1 MALRKKSPVE
11 LVLDS
16 LRSGLQNAVK
26 KLLGNDIVD
35 EAAIKEFVRDL
46 QRALIQ
52 ADVNVKLVLSVTES
66 VQRRALEEKPP
77 PGLDRKNQIVK
88 ILYEELDR
96 LLGGDQE
103 LKLDRTKPTV
113 IVMLGIQ
120 GSGKTTTVGKLARFY
135 AKKGFKVGVVAAD
148 TFRPGAVT
156 QLKTIAQVVGVD
168 VYSDE
173 KEKDSV
179 KVAEAGKRFFE
190 EGGKNLIIIDTAGR
204 HKEEQSLLDEMSRI
218 YSKVKPDLNLLVVDG
233 TIGQQSFNQAA
244 AFHKASPV
252 GGIVVTK
259 LDGAAKG
266 GGALAAVGATGAKV
280 FFIGTGERVD
290 DLEEFSATRFVGR
303 LLGMGDLKA
312 LLDMAKQVEGE
323 VDEKRV
329 QRMVTGQAHDGRLPL
344 PVRAGQ
350 QDGLA
355 EEDPRP
361 DTRRLREHE
370 ERGPGE
376 GREEH
381 EDLEEHHPGDD
392 RRGEGGAREAERPEG
407 EADRQGVG
415 QEREGREGADREVQA
430 DQEHDEVGQGPGD
443 EAVPQESRRSS
454 PGWMRSS

>member
-1 MALRKKSPVE
+1 M
-11 LVLDS
+11 LDS
-16 LRSGLQNAVK
+16 LRSGLQSAVR
-26 KLLGNDIVD
+26 KLLGTDVVD

-66 VQRRALEEKPP
+66 VQRRAMEEKPP
-77 PGLDRKNQIVK
+77 AGLSRKDQIVK
-88 ILYEELDR
+88 ILYEELDK

-113 IVMLGIQ
+113 VVMLGIQ

-135 AKKGFKVGVVAAD
+135 AKRGFKVGMVAAD

-156 QLKTIAQVVGVD
+156 QLKTIAQQVGVD
-168 VYSDE
+168 VYSDD

-179 KVAEAGKRFFE
+179 KVAEAGRRFFE
-190 EGGKNLIIIDTAGR
+190 EGGENLIIIDTAGR

-218 YSKVKPDLNLLVVDG
+218 FSKVKPDLNLLVVDG
-233 TIGQQSFNQAA
+233 TIGQQAFNQAA

-280 FFIGTGERVD
+280 FFIGTGERID

-312 LLDMAKQVEGE
+312 LLDMAKQLEGE
-323 VDEKRV
+323 VDGKRV
-329 QRMVTGQAHDGRLPL
+329 QRMVSGKLTMDDFLFQFEQVNKMGSLKKILDVLPGVGGNMKSAEKNKKVWKSIIQAMS
-344 PVRAGQ
+344 A
-350 QDGLA
+350 
-355 EEDPRP
+355 
-361 DTRRLREHE
+361 E
-370 ERGPGE
+370 ERGTPESLNGTRVKRIAQGS
-376 GREEH
+376 GR
-381 EDLEEHHPGDD
+381 
-392 RRGEGGAREAERPEG
+392 AEKDVR
-407 EADRQGVG
+407 
-415 QEREGREGADREVQA
+415 
-430 DQEHDEVGQGPGD
+430 
-443 EAVPQESRRSS
+443 
-454 PGWMRSS
+454 

>member
-1 MALRKKSPVE
+1 M
-11 LVLDS
+11 LDS

-179 KVAEAGKRFFE
+179 KVAEVGRRFFG

-204 HKEEQSLLDEMSRI
+204 HKEEQSLLDEMSKI

-233 TIGQQSFNQAA
+233 TIGQQAFNQAA

-312 LLDMAKQVEGE
+312 LLDMAKQYEGE
-323 VDEKRV
+323 VDEKSV
-329 QRMVTGQAHDGRLPL
+329 QRIVTGRLTMDDFLFQFEQVNKMGSLKKILDLMP
-344 PVRAGQ
+344 
-350 QDGLA
+350 GLS
-355 EEDPRP
+355 
-361 DTRRLREHE
+361 
-370 ERGPGE
+370 GSMKN
-376 GREEH
+376 
-381 EDLEEHHPGDD
+381 EDLEKAEKNMEVWKPIIKSMTAEEKAAPEKLNAPRVKRIAQGSGRSEKDV
-392 RRGEGGAREAERPEG
+392 RELIARY
-407 EADRQGVG
+407 RQTKSMMKSGK
-415 QEREGREGADREVQA
+415 GREMRQFLRRAGGQA
-430 DQEHDEVGQGPGD
+430 SGG
-443 EAVPQESRRSS
+443 
-454 PGWMRSS
+454 

>member
-1 MALRKKSPVE
+1 M
-11 LVLDS
+11 LDS

-52 ADVNVKLVLSVTES
+52 ADVNVKLVLSVTEG
-66 VQRRALEEKPP
+66 VQKRALEEKPP

-88 ILYEELDR
+88 ILYEELDK

-103 LKLDRTKPTV
+103 LKLDRTKLTTV
-113 IVMLGIQ
+113 VMLGIQ

-135 AKKGFKVGVVAAD
+135 VKKGFKVGVVAAD

-179 KVAEAGKRFFE
+179 RVAEAGKRFFE
-190 EGGKNLIIIDTAGR
+190 ESGKNLIVIDTAGR
-204 HKEEQSLLDEMSRI
+204 HKEEQSLLDEMSKI

-233 TIGQQSFNQAA
+233 TIGQQAFNQAA

-280 FFIGTGERVD
+280 FFIGSGERVD

-312 LLDMAKQVEGE
+312 LLDMARQVEGE

-329 QRMVTGQAHDGRLPL
+329 QRIVTGRLTMDDFL
-344 PVRAGQ
+344 FQFEQVNKMGSLKKIL
-350 QDGLA
+350 DLI
-355 EEDPRP
+355 
-361 DTRRLREHE
+361 
-370 ERGPGE
+370 PGVS
-376 GREEH
+376 GNMKS
-381 EDLEEHHPGDD
+381 EDLEKAEKNMKTWKSIIQAMTSEERAAPEKLNAPRVKRIAQGSGRSEKDV
-392 RRGEGGAREAERPEG
+392 RELIARY
-407 EADRQGVG
+407 RQTKSMMKSGK
-415 QEREGREGADREVQA
+415 GREMRQFLRRAGGQA
-430 DQEHDEVGQGPGD
+430 QGG
-443 EAVPQESRRSS
+443 
-454 PGWMRSS
+454 

>member
-1 MALRKKSPVE
+1 LGAGSLRWSR
-11 LVLDS
+11 VLDS

-46 QRALIQ
+46 QRSLIQ
-52 ADVNVKLVLSVTES
+52 ADVNVKLVLAVTES
-66 VQRRALEEKPP
+66 VQRRALDEKPP
-77 PGLDRKNQIVK
+77 PGLDRKNQIVR

-103 LKLDRTKPTV
+103 LKLDRTRPTV

-179 KVAEAGKRFFE
+179 EVAQAGRRFFQDA
-190 EGGKNLIIIDTAGR
+190 GKNLIIIDTAGR
-204 HKEEQSLLDEMSRI
+204 HKEEQGLLDEMSRI
-218 YSKVKPDLNLLVVDG
+218 FSKVKPDINLLVIDG
-233 TIGQQSFNQAA
+233 TIGQQAFNQAA

-252 GGIVVTK
+252 GGIVLTK

-312 LLDMAKQVEGE
+312 LLDMAKQAEVE
-323 VDEKRV
+323 VDDKRV
-329 QRMVTGQAHDGRLPL
+329 QRIVTGRLTMDDFL
-344 PVRAGQ
+344 YQFEQVNRMGSLKKIL
-350 QDGLA
+350 DLI
-355 EEDPRP
+355 
-361 DTRRLREHE
+361 
-370 ERGPGE
+370 PGAS
-376 GREEH
+376 GNMKS
-381 EDLEEHHPGDD
+381 EDLEKAEKNMKVWKSIIQSMTAEERAAPESLNAPRVKRIAQGSGRTEKDV
-392 RRGEGGAREAERPEG
+392 RELIARY
-407 EADRQGVG
+407 RQTKSLMKSGK
-415 QEREGREGADREVQA
+415 GREMRQMLRRAGGQA
-430 DQEHDEVGQGPGD
+430 PRG
-443 EAVPQESRRSS
+443 
-454 PGWMRSS
+454 

>member
-1 MALRKKSPVE
+1 L
-11 LVLDS
+11 LDS

-26 KLLGNDIVD
+26 KLLGNDIID

-52 ADVNVKLVLSVTES
+52 ADVNVRLVLSVTEA
-66 VQRRALEEKPP
+66 VQRRAMEEKPA

-88 ILYEELDR
+88 ILYEELDK

-103 LKLDRTKPTV
+103 LKLDRTKLSV

-135 AKKGFKVGVVAAD
+135 VKKGFKVGVVAAD

-173 KEKDSV
+173 REKDSV
-179 KVAEAGKRFFE
+179 KVAEAGKRSFE

-204 HKEEQSLLDEMSRI
+204 HKEEQSLLDEMSKI

-233 TIGQQSFNQAA
+233 TIGQQAFNQAA

-252 GGIVVTK
+252 GGIAVTK

-329 QRMVTGQAHDGRLPL
+329 QRMVTGRLTMDDFLFQFEQVNKMGSLKKILDLIPG
-344 PVRAGQ
+344 VAGNMKS
-350 QDGLA
+350 
-355 EEDPRP
+355 
-361 DTRRLREHE
+361 
-370 ERGPGE
+370 
-376 GREEH
+376 
-381 EDLEEHHPGDD
+381 EDLEKAEKNMKIWKSIIQAMTGDERAAPEKLNAPRVKRIAQGSGRTEKD
-392 RRGEGGAREAERPEG
+392 VRELITRY
-407 EADRQGVG
+407 RQTKSMMKSGK
-415 QEREGREGADREVQA
+415 GREMRQFLRRAGGQA
-430 DQEHDEVGQGPGD
+430 SGG
-443 EAVPQESRRSS
+443 
-454 PGWMRSS
+454 

>member
-1 MALRKKSPVE
+1 
-11 LVLDS
+11 
-16 LRSGLQNAVK
+16 LQNAVK

-46 QRALIQ
+46 QRALIT
-52 ADVNVKLVLSVTES
+52 ADVNVRLVLSVTEN
-66 VQRRALEEKPP
+66 VQRRALDEKPP
-77 PGLDRKNQIVK
+77 AGLTRKDQIVK
-88 ILYEELDR
+88 ILYEELDK

-103 LKLDRTKPTV
+103 MKLDRSRLTV
-113 IVMLGIQ
+113 LVMLGIQ

-135 AKKGFKVGVVAAD
+135 AKRGFKVGVVAAD

-156 QLKTIAQVVGVD
+156 QLKTIAQLVGVD
-168 VYSDE
+168 VYADE

-179 KVAEAGKRFFE
+179 KIAEAGKRFFE
-190 EGGKNLIIIDTAGR
+190 EGGKNLIVIDTAGR
-204 HKEEQSLLDEMSRI
+204 HKEEQSLLDEMSKI
-218 YSKVKPDLNLLVVDG
+218 FAKVKPDLNLLVVDG
-233 TIGQQSFNQAA
+233 TIGQQAFNQAT

-329 QRMVTGQAHDGRLPL
+329 QRMVTGRLTMDDFL
-344 PVRAGQ
+344 FQFEQVNKMGSLKKIL
-350 QDGLA
+350 DLI
-355 EEDPRP
+355 
-361 DTRRLREHE
+361 
-370 ERGPGE
+370 PGVS
-376 GREEH
+376 GNMKS
-381 EDLEEHHPGDD
+381 EDLEKAEKNMKTWKSIIQAMTSEERTTPESLNAPRV
-392 RRGEGGAREAERPEG
+392 RRIAQGSGRTEKDVRELIARY
-407 EADRQGVG
+407 RQTKTLMKSGK
-415 QEREGREGADREVQA
+415 GREMRQFLRRAGG
-430 DQEHDEVGQGPGD
+430 GQ
-443 EAVPQESRRSS
+443 VPR
-454 PGWMRSS
+454 G

>member
-1 MALRKKSPVE
+1 
-11 LVLDS
+11 
-16 LRSGLQNAVK
+16 LQNAVK

-52 ADVNVKLVLSVTES
+52 ADVNVKLVLSVTEA
-66 VQRRALEEKPP
+66 VQKRAMEEKPP

-88 ILYEELDR
+88 ILYDELDK

-103 LKLDRTKPTV
+103 LKLDRTRTSV

-120 GSGKTTTVGKLARFY
+120 GSGKTTTVGKLARLY
-135 AKKGFKVGVVAAD
+135 AKRGFKVGVVAAD

-156 QLKTIAQVVGVD
+156 QLKTIAGVVGVD
-168 VYSDE
+168 VYADE

-179 KVAEAGKRFFE
+179 KVAEGGKHFFE
-190 EGGKNLIIIDTAGR
+190 EAGKNLIIIDTAGR

-218 YSKVKPDLNLLVVDG
+218 YSKVKPDLNLLIIDG
-233 TIGQQSFNQAA
+233 TIGQQAFNQAA

-312 LLDMAKQVEGE
+312 LLDMAKQVDGE

-329 QRMVTGQAHDGRLPL
+329 QRMVTGRLTMDDFL
-344 PVRAGQ
+344 FQFEQVNKMGSLKKIL
-350 QDGLA
+350 DLI
-355 EEDPRP
+355 
-361 DTRRLREHE
+361 
-370 ERGPGE
+370 PGVS
-376 GREEH
+376 GNMKS
-381 EDLEEHHPGDD
+381 EDLEKAEKNMKAWKPIIQAMTAEEKAAPEKLNAPRVKRIAQGSGRSEKDV
-392 RRGEGGAREAERPEG
+392 RELIARY
-407 EADRQGVG
+407 RQTKSMMKSGK
-415 QEREGREGADREVQA
+415 GREMRQFLRRAG
-430 DQEHDEVGQGPGD
+430 GQVPG
-443 EAVPQESRRSS
+443 
-454 PGWMRSS
+454 G

>member
-1 MALRKKSPVE
+1 M
-11 LVLDS
+11 
-16 LRSGLQNAVK
+16 QNAVK
-26 KLLGNDIVD
+26 KLLGNDIID

-52 ADVNVKLVLSVTES
+52 ADVNVRLVLSVTES
-66 VQRRALEEKPP
+66 VQRRAMEEKPA

-88 ILYEELDR
+88 ILYEELDK

-103 LKLDRTKPTV
+103 LKLDKTKLSV

-135 AKKGFKVGVVAAD
+135 VKKGFKVGVVAAD

-156 QLKTIAQVVGVD
+156 QLKTISQVVGVD

-190 EGGKNLIIIDTAGR
+190 EGGRNLIIIDTAGR

-218 YSKVKPDLNLLVVDG
+218 FSKVKPDLNLLVVDG
-233 TIGQQSFNQAA
+233 TIGQQAFNQAA

-290 DLEEFSATRFVGR
+290 DLEEFSGTRFVGR

-312 LLDMAKQVEGE
+312 LLDMAKQYEGE
-323 VDEKRV
+323 VDEKSV
-329 QRMVTGQAHDGRLPL
+329 QRIVTGRLTMDDFLFQFEQVNKMGSLKKIIDLMP
-344 PVRAGQ
+344 
-350 QDGLA
+350 GLS
-355 EEDPRP
+355 
-361 DTRRLREHE
+361 
-370 ERGPGE
+370 GNMKS
-376 GREEH
+376 
-381 EDLEEHHPGDD
+381 EDLERAEKNIKTWKPIIQSMTAEEKAAPEKLNAP
-392 RRGEGGAREAERPEG
+392 RVKRIAQGAGRSEKDVRELIARY
-407 EADRQGVG
+407 RQTKSMMKSGK
-415 QEREGREGADREVQA
+415 GREMRQFLRRAG
-430 DQEHDEVGQGPGD
+430 GQVSGG
-443 EAVPQESRRSS
+443 
-454 PGWMRSS
+454 

>member
-1 MALRKKSPVE
+1 M
-11 LVLDS
+11 
-16 LRSGLQNAVK
+16 QNAVK

-52 ADVNVKLVLSVTES
+52 ADVNVKLVLSVTEG
-66 VQRRALEEKPP
+66 VQKRALEEKPP

-88 ILYEELDR
+88 ILYEELDK

-103 LKLDRTKPTV
+103 LKLDRTKLTTV
-113 IVMLGIQ
+113 VMLGIQ

-135 AKKGFKVGVVAAD
+135 VKKGFKVGVVAAD

-190 EGGKNLIIIDTAGR
+190 ESGKNLIVIDTAGR
-204 HKEEQSLLDEMSRI
+204 HKEEQSLLDEMSKI

-233 TIGQQSFNQAA
+233 TIGQQAFNQAA

-280 FFIGTGERVD
+280 FFIGSGERVD

-312 LLDMAKQVEGE
+312 LLDMARQVEGE

-329 QRMVTGQAHDGRLPL
+329 QRIVTGRLTMDDFL
-344 PVRAGQ
+344 FQFEQVNKMGSLKKIL
-350 QDGLA
+350 DLI
-355 EEDPRP
+355 
-361 DTRRLREHE
+361 
-370 ERGPGE
+370 PGVS
-376 GREEH
+376 GNMKS
-381 EDLEEHHPGDD
+381 EDLEKAEKNMKTWKSIIQAMTSEERAAPEKLNAPRVKRIAQGSGRSEKDV
-392 RRGEGGAREAERPEG
+392 RELIARY
-407 EADRQGVG
+407 RQTKSMMKSGK
-415 QEREGREGADREVQA
+415 GREMRQFLRRAGGQA
-430 DQEHDEVGQGPGD
+430 QGG
-443 EAVPQESRRSS
+443 
-454 PGWMRSS
+454 

>member
-1 MALRKKSPVE
+1 M
-11 LVLDS
+11 LDS

-156 QLKTIAQVVGVD
+156 QLKTIAQMVGVD

-179 KVAEAGKRFFE
+179 KVAEVGRRFFG

-204 HKEEQSLLDEMSRI
+204 HKEEQSLLDEMSKI

-233 TIGQQSFNQAA
+233 TIGQQAFNQAA

-312 LLDMAKQVEGE
+312 LLDMAKQYEGE
-323 VDEKRV
+323 VDEKSV
-329 QRMVTGQAHDGRLPL
+329 QRIVTGRLTMDDFLFQFEQVNKMGSLKKILDLMP
-344 PVRAGQ
+344 
-350 QDGLA
+350 GLS
-355 EEDPRP
+355 
-361 DTRRLREHE
+361 
-370 ERGPGE
+370 GSMKN
-376 GREEH
+376 
-381 EDLEEHHPGDD
+381 EDLEKAEKNMEVWKPIIKSMTAEEKAAPEKLNAPRVKRIAQGSGRSEKDV
-392 RRGEGGAREAERPEG
+392 RELIARY
-407 EADRQGVG
+407 RQTKSMMKSGK
-415 QEREGREGADREVQA
+415 GREMRQFLRRAGGQA
-430 DQEHDEVGQGPGD
+430 SGG
-443 EAVPQESRRSS
+443 
-454 PGWMRSS
+454 

>member
-1 MALRKKSPVE
+1 M
-11 LVLDS
+11 LDS

-26 KLLGNDIVD
+26 KLLGNDIID
-35 EAAIKEFVRDL
+35 EEAIKEFVRDL

-66 VQRRALEEKPP
+66 VQRRALEEKPA

-113 IVMLGIQ
+113 VVMLGIQ
-120 GSGKTTTVGKLARFY
+120 GSGKTTTVGKLSRFY
-135 AKKGFKVGVVAAD
+135 VKKGFKVGVVAAD

-179 KVAEAGKRFFE
+179 KVAEAGRRFFG

-204 HKEEQSLLDEMSRI
+204 HKEEQSLLDEMSKI

-233 TIGQQSFNQAA
+233 TIGQQAFNQAA

-259 LDGAAKG
+259 LDGAAEG

-280 FFIGTGERVD
+280 FCIGTGERVD

-312 LLDMAKQVEGE
+312 LLDLAKQAESE
-323 VDEKRV
+323 IDEKRV
-329 QRMVTGQAHDGRLPL
+329 QRMVTGRLTMDDFL
-344 PVRAGQ
+344 FQFEQVNKMGSLKKIL
-350 QDGLA
+350 DLI
-355 EEDPRP
+355 
-361 DTRRLREHE
+361 
-370 ERGPGE
+370 PGVS
-376 GREEH
+376 GNMKS
-381 EDLEEHHPGDD
+381 EDLEK
-392 RRGEGGAREAERPEG
+392 
-407 EADRQGVG
+407 
-415 QEREGREGADREVQA
+415 
-430 DQEHDEVGQGPGD
+430 
-443 EAVPQESRRSS
+443 
-454 PGWMRSS
+454 

>member
-1 MALRKKSPVE
+1 M
-11 LVLDS
+11 LDS

-35 EAAIKEFVRDL
+35 EAAIREFVRDL

-66 VQRRALEEKPP
+66 VQRRVFEEKPP

-88 ILYEELDR
+88 ILYDELDK

-103 LKLDRTKPTV
+103 LKLERTKQSV
-113 IVMLGIQ
+113 VVMLGIQ

-135 AKKGFKVGVVAAD
+135 AKRGYKVGVVAAD

-156 QLKTIAQVVGVD
+156 QLKTIAGVVGVD

-179 KVAEAGKRFFE
+179 KIAEAGKRTFVE
-190 EGGKNLIIIDTAGR
+190 AGKNLIIIDTAGR
-204 HKEEQSLLDEMSRI
+204 HKEEQSLLDEMSSI
-218 YSKVKPDLNLLVVDG
+218 YSKVKPDLNLLVIDG
-233 TIGQQSFNQAA
+233 TIGQQAFNQAA

-290 DLEEFSATRFVGR
+290 DLEEFAATRFVGR

-312 LLDMAKQVEGE
+312 LLDMAKQVETG
-323 VDEKRV
+323 VDQKAV
-329 QRMVTGQAHDGRLPL
+329 QRMMSGKLTMDDFLLQFEQVNKMGSLKKILDLI
-344 PVRAGQ
+344 
-350 QDGLA
+350 
-355 EEDPRP
+355 
-361 DTRRLREHE
+361 
-370 ERGPGE
+370 PGAS
-376 GREEH
+376 GNMKS
-381 EDLEEHHPGDD
+381 EDLEK
-392 RRGEGGAREAERPEG
+392 AERNMKVWKSIIQAMTAEERAVPEKLNAPRVKRIAQG
-407 EADRQGVG
+407 SGRTEKDVRELVTRYRQTKSMMKSGK
-415 QEREGREGADREVQA
+415 GREMRQFLRRAGGQA
-430 DQEHDEVGQGPGD
+430 TGG
-443 EAVPQESRRSS
+443 
-454 PGWMRSS
+454 

>member
-1 MALRKKSPVE
+1 M
-11 LVLDS
+11 LDS

-77 PGLDRKNQIVK
+77 AGLTRKDQIVK
-88 ILYEELDR
+88 ILYEELDK

-103 LKLDRTKPTV
+103 LKLDRGRPNV
-113 IVMLGIQ
+113 VVMLGIQ

-135 AKKGFKVGVVAAD
+135 LKKGFKVGVVAAD

-156 QLKTIAQVVGVD
+156 QLKTMSQLVGVE

-173 KEKDSV
+173 KQKDSV
-179 KVAEAGKRFFE
+179 KVAEAGTRFFE
-190 EGGKNLIIIDTAGR
+190 EGGRNLIIIDTAGR
-204 HKEEQSLLDEMSRI
+204 HKEEQSLLDEMSSI
-218 YSKVKPDLNLLVVDG
+218 FSKVKPDINLLVVDG
-233 TIGQQSFNQAA
+233 TIGQQAFNQAA

-329 QRMVTGQAHDGRLPL
+329 QRIVTGRLTMDDFLFQFEQVNKMGSLKKILDLIPG
-344 PVRAGQ
+344 VAGNMKS
-350 QDGLA
+350 
-355 EEDPRP
+355 
-361 DTRRLREHE
+361 
-370 ERGPGE
+370 
-376 GREEH
+376 
-381 EDLEEHHPGDD
+381 EDLEK
-392 RRGEGGAREAERPEG
+392 AEKNMKIWKSIIQAMTADERATPEG
-407 EADRQGVG
+407 LNAPRVRRIAQGSGRTEKDVRELIARYRQTKSMMKSGK
-415 QEREGREGADREVQA
+415 GREMRQLLRRAGGQA
-430 DQEHDEVGQGPGD
+430 PRG
-443 EAVPQESRRSS
+443 
-454 PGWMRSS
+454 

>member
-1 MALRKKSPVE
+1 M
-11 LVLDS
+11 
-16 LRSGLQNAVK
+16 RSGLQNAVK

-66 VQRRALEEKPP
+66 VQKRALEEKPP
-77 PGLDRKNQIVK
+77 AGLDRKNQIVT
-88 ILYEELDR
+88 ILYEELDK

-179 KVAEAGKRFFE
+179 KVAEAGRRFFG

-204 HKEEQSLLDEMSRI
+204 HKEEQSLLDEMSKI

-233 TIGQQSFNQAA
+233 TIGQQAFNQAA

-312 LLDMAKQVEGE
+312 LLDMAKQYEGE
-323 VDEKRV
+323 VDENSV
-329 QRMVTGQAHDGRLPL
+329 QRIVTGRLTMDDFLFQFEQVNKMGSLKKILDLMP
-344 PVRAGQ
+344 
-350 QDGLA
+350 GLS
-355 EEDPRP
+355 
-361 DTRRLREHE
+361 
-370 ERGPGE
+370 GSMKN
-376 GREEH
+376 
-381 EDLEEHHPGDD
+381 EDLEKAEKNMEVWKPIIKSMTAEEKAAPEKLNAPRVKRIAQGSGRSEKDV
-392 RRGEGGAREAERPEG
+392 RELIARY
-407 EADRQGVG
+407 RQTKSMMKSGK
-415 QEREGREGADREVQA
+415 GREMRQFLRRAGGQA
-430 DQEHDEVGQGPGD
+430 SGG
-443 EAVPQESRRSS
+443 
-454 PGWMRSS
+454 

>member
-1 MALRKKSPVE
+1 L
-11 LVLDS
+11 LDS

-52 ADVNVKLVLSVTES
+52 ADVNVKLVLSVTEN

-77 PGLDRKNQIVK
+77 AGLTRKDQIVK
-88 ILYEELDR
+88 ILYEELDK

-103 LKLDRTKPTV
+103 LKLDKGKLNV
-113 IVMLGIQ
+113 VVMLGIQ

-135 AKKGFKVGVVAAD
+135 LKRGFKVGVVAAD
-148 TFRPGAVT
+148 TFRPGAVM
-156 QLKTIAQVVGVD
+156 QLKTMSQLVGVE

-179 KVAEAGKRFFE
+179 KVAVAGRRFFE
-190 EGGKNLIIIDTAGR
+190 EGGKNLIMIDTAGR
-204 HKEEQSLLDEMSRI
+204 HKEEQSLLDEMSSI
-218 YSKVKPDLNLLVVDG
+218 FSKVKPDLNLLVVDG
-233 TIGQQSFNQAA
+233 TIGQQASNQAA
-244 AFHKASPV
+244 AFHKVSPV

-312 LLDMAKQVEGE
+312 LLDMAKQAEGE

-329 QRMVTGQAHDGRLPL
+329 QRMVTGRLTMDDFL
-344 PVRAGQ
+344 FQFEQVNKMGSLKKIL
-350 QDGLA
+350 DLI
-355 EEDPRP
+355 
-361 DTRRLREHE
+361 
-370 ERGPGE
+370 PGIS
-376 GREEH
+376 GNMKS
-381 EDLEEHHPGDD
+381 EDLEKAEKNMKTWKSIIQAMT
-392 RRGEGGAREAERPEG
+392 GEERAAPEKLNAPRVKRIAQGSGRTEKDVRELIARY
-407 EADRQGVG
+407 RQTKSMMKSGK
-415 QEREGREGADREVQA
+415 GREMRQLLRRAGGQA
-430 DQEHDEVGQGPGD
+430 PRG
-443 EAVPQESRRSS
+443 
-454 PGWMRSS
+454 

>member
-1 MALRKKSPVE
+1 L
-11 LVLDS
+11 LDS

-52 ADVNVKLVLSVTES
+52 ADVNVKLVLSVTEN

-88 ILYEELDR
+88 ILYEELDK

-103 LKLDRTKPTV
+103 LKLDRTKTTV
-113 IVMLGIQ
+113 VVMLGIQ

-135 AKKGFKVGVVAAD
+135 LKKGFKVGVVAAD
-148 TFRPGAVT
+148 TFRPGAIT
-156 QLKTIAQVVGVD
+156 QLKTMSQVVGVE

-179 KVAEAGKRFFE
+179 KVAEAGRRFFQ

-204 HKEEQSLLDEMSRI
+204 HKEEQSLLDEMSKI

-233 TIGQQSFNQAA
+233 TIGQQAFNQAA

-312 LLDMAKQVEGE
+312 LLDMAKQAEGE
-323 VDEKRV
+323 MDEKRV
-329 QRMVTGQAHDGRLPL
+329 QRIVTGRLTMDDFL
-344 PVRAGQ
+344 FQFEQVNKMGSLKKIL
-350 QDGLA
+350 DMI
-355 EEDPRP
+355 
-361 DTRRLREHE
+361 
-370 ERGPGE
+370 PGVS
-376 GREEH
+376 GNMKS
-381 EDLEEHHPGDD
+381 EDLEKAEKNMKIWKPIIQAMT
-392 RRGEGGAREAERPEG
+392 GEERVAPEKLNAPRVKRIAQGSGTSEKDVRELITRY
-407 EADRQGVG
+407 RQTKSMMKSGK
-415 QEREGREGADREVQA
+415 GREMRQFLRRAGGQA
-430 DQEHDEVGQGPGD
+430 
-443 EAVPQESRRSS
+443 SS
-454 PGWMRSS
+454 G

>member
-1 MALRKKSPVE
+1 M
-11 LVLDS
+11 LDS

-179 KVAEAGKRFFE
+179 KVAEAGRRFFG

-204 HKEEQSLLDEMSRI
+204 HKEEQSLLDEMSKI

-233 TIGQQSFNQAA
+233 TIGQQAFNQAA

-312 LLDMAKQVEGE
+312 LLDMAKQYEGE
-323 VDEKRV
+323 VDEKSV
-329 QRMVTGQAHDGRLPL
+329 QRIVTGRLTMDDFLFQFEQVNKMGSLKKILDLMP
-344 PVRAGQ
+344 
-350 QDGLA
+350 GLS
-355 EEDPRP
+355 
-361 DTRRLREHE
+361 
-370 ERGPGE
+370 GSMKN
-376 GREEH
+376 
-381 EDLEEHHPGDD
+381 EDLEKAEKNMEVWKPIIKSMTAEEKAAPEKLNAPRVKRIAQGSGRSEKDV
-392 RRGEGGAREAERPEG
+392 RELIARY
-407 EADRQGVG
+407 RQTKSMMKSGK
-415 QEREGREGADREVQA
+415 GREMRQFLRRAGGQA
-430 DQEHDEVGQGPGD
+430 SGG
-443 EAVPQESRRSS
+443 
-454 PGWMRSS
+454 